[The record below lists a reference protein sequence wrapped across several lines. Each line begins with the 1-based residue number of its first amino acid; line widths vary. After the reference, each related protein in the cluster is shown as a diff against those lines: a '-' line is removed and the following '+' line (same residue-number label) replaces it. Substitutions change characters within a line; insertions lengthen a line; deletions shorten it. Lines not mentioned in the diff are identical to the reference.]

1 MKDEK
6 RPIRVLIA
14 DDDPGACETLGDILT
29 AQGYVVTTVDDGR
42 TALAAAQAERYDVV
56 LVDQRMPG
64 PQGLAVVE
72 ELRRTGACDSIYVIT
87 AYADRPLVQQAL
99 HSGARHVFVKPLD
112 IPLLLE
118 SISAATA
125 EAVPARPASSPGDRP
140 EGAPA
145 AQGLTSRE
153 LEVLTLVAQGKSNQ
167 EIADELG
174 LSRRT
179 VERHVGDI
187 LSRLG
192 VASRSAAAA
201 MAIRSRLV

>member
-1 MKDEK
+1 MSDEK
-6 RPIRVLIA
+6 RLIRVLIA
-14 DDDPGACETLGDILT
+14 DDDPGTCETLGDILT
-29 AQGYVVTTVDDGR
+29 AEGYAVTTVEDGR
-42 TALAAAQAERYDVV
+42 AALAAARAERYDVV

-64 PQGLAVVE
+64 PGGLAVVE
-72 ELRRTGACDSIYVIT
+72 ELRRTGACDAVYVIT
-87 AYADRPLVQQAL
+87 AYADRFLVRRAL
-99 HSGARHVFVKPLD
+99 DSGARQVFVKPLD
-112 IPLLLE
+112 IPLLLD

-125 EAVPARPASSPGDRP
+125 ETVHPRAGDHP

-145 AQGLTSRE
+145 AQGLTSRG

-174 LSRRT
+174 LSCRT

-192 VASRSAAAA
+192 VTSRSAAAA
-201 MAIRSRLV
+201 VAIRHRLV

>member
-1 MKDEK
+1 MRDEK
-6 RPIRVLIA
+6 RSIRILIA
-14 DDDPGACETLGDILT
+14 DDDPGTCETLGDILT
-29 AQGYVVTTVDDGR
+29 AEGYAVTTVEDGR
-42 TALAAAQAERYDVV
+42 AALAAARAERYDVV

-64 PQGLAVVE
+64 PGGLGVVE
-72 ELRRTGACDSIYVIT
+72 ELRRTGACDEIYVIT
-87 AYADRPLVQQAL
+87 AYADRPLVRQAL
-99 HSGARHVFVKPLD
+99 DSGARQVFVKPLD

-118 SISAATA
+118 SIGAATA
-125 EAVPARPASSPGDRP
+125 EATVHPRAGDHP
-140 EGAPA
+140 EGMPA

-192 VASRSAAAA
+192 VTSRSAAAA
-201 MAIRSRLV
+201 MAIRNRLV

>member
-1 MKDEK
+1 MSDEK
-6 RPIRVLIA
+6 RPIRILIA
-14 DDDPGACETLGDILT
+14 DDDPGTCETLGDILT
-29 AQGYVVTTVDDGR
+29 AQGYAVTTVEDGR
-42 TALAAAQAERYDVV
+42 AALVAARAERYDVV

-64 PQGLAVVE
+64 PEGLGVVE
-72 ELRRTGACDSIYVIT
+72 ELKRTGACDAVYVIT
-87 AYADRPLVQQAL
+87 AYADRPLVRQAL
-99 HSGARHVFVKPLD
+99 DSGARQVFVKPLD

-118 SISAATA
+118 SISAGTA
-125 EAVPARPASSPGDRP
+125 ETVHPRPASFAGDRP

-145 AQGLTSRE
+145 AQGLTARE

-192 VASRSAAAA
+192 VTSRSAAAA
-201 MAIRSRLV
+201 MAIRNRLV

>member
-1 MKDEK
+1 MSDEK
-6 RPIRVLIA
+6 RLVRILIA
-14 DDDPGACETLGDILT
+14 DDDPGICETLGDILT
-29 AQGYVVTTVDDGR
+29 AQGYAVTTVEDGQA
-42 TALAAAQAERYDVV
+42 ALAAAQAERYDVI

-64 PQGLAVVE
+64 PEGVDVVE
-72 ELRRTGACDSIYVIT
+72 ELRRTGACDAVYVIT
-87 AYADRPLVQQAL
+87 AYADRTLLRQAL
-99 HSGARHVFVKPLD
+99 DNGARQVFVKPLD
-112 IPLLLE
+112 IRLLLE
-118 SISAATA
+118 SLRAATA
-125 EAVPARPASSPGDRP
+125 ETVHPRPASPAGERP
-140 EGAPA
+140 ERVPT

-192 VASRSAAAA
+192 VTSRSAAAA

>member
-1 MKDEK
+1 MSDEK
-6 RPIRVLIA
+6 RLVRILIA
-14 DDDPGACETLGDILT
+14 DDDPGICETLGDILT
-29 AQGYVVTTVDDGR
+29 AQGYAVTTVEDGR
-42 TALAAAQAERYDVV
+42 AALAAAQAERYDVI

-64 PQGLAVVE
+64 PEGVDVVE
-72 ELRRTGACDSIYVIT
+72 ELRRTGACDAIYVIT
-87 AYADRPLVQQAL
+87 AYADRTLLRQAL
-99 HSGARHVFVKPLD
+99 DNGARQVFVKPLD
-112 IPLLLE
+112 IRLLLE
-118 SISAATA
+118 SLRAATA
-125 EAVPARPASSPGDRP
+125 ETAHPRPASLAGERP
-140 EGAPA
+140 ERAPT

-192 VASRSAAAA
+192 VTSRSAAAA

>member
-1 MKDEK
+1 MSDEK

-14 DDDPGACETLGDILT
+14 DDDPGTCETLGDILT
-29 AQGYVVTTVDDGR
+29 AQGYAVTTVEDGQ
-42 TALAAAQAERYDVV
+42 AVLAAARAQRYDVV

-64 PQGLAVVE
+64 SQGLAVVG
-72 ELRRTGACDSIYVIT
+72 ELKSAGVCDEVFVIT
-87 AYADRPLVQQAL
+87 AHADRSLMRQAL
-99 HSGARHVFVKPLD
+99 DGGARQVFVKPLD

-118 SISAATA
+118 SIRAATA
-125 EAVPARPASSPGDRP
+125 ETVRPRPPAAAAERP

-145 AQGLTSRE
+145 AQGLTARE
-153 LEVLTLVAQGKSNQ
+153 LEVLALVAQGKSNQ

-192 VASRSAAAA
+192 VASRSAAVAT
-201 MAIRSRLV
+201 AIRDRLV

>member
-1 MKDEK
+1 MSDEK

-14 DDDPGACETLGDILT
+14 DDDPGTCETLGDILS
-29 AQGYVVTTVDDGR
+29 AQGYAVTTVEDGQA
-42 TALAAAQAERYDVV
+42 ALAAARAQRYDVV

-64 PQGLAVVE
+64 SGGLAVVG
-72 ELRRTGACDSIYVIT
+72 ELRSAGLCDEVLVMT
-87 AYADRPLVQQAL
+87 AHADRSLVRQAL
-99 HSGARHVFVKPLD
+99 DGGARQVFVKPLD

-118 SISAATA
+118 SIRAATA
-125 EAVPARPASSPGDRP
+125 ETVRPRPAAAAGERP

-145 AQGLTSRE
+145 AQGLTARE
-153 LEVLTLVAQGKSNQ
+153 LEVLALVAQGKSNQ
-167 EIADELG
+167 EIADALG

-192 VASRSAAAA
+192 VSSRSAAAA
-201 MAIRSRLV
+201 TAIRNRLV

>member
-1 MKDEK
+1 MRDEK

-14 DDDPGACETLGDILT
+14 DDDPGTCETLGDILT
-29 AQGYVVTTVDDGR
+29 AEGYAVTTVEDGR
-42 TALAAAQAERYDVV
+42 AALAAARAERYDVV

-64 PQGLAVVE
+64 PGGLGVVE
-72 ELRRTGACDSIYVIT
+72 ELRRTGACDAIYVIT
-87 AYADRPLVQQAL
+87 AYAGRPLVRRAL
-99 HSGARHVFVKPLD
+99 DSGARQVFVKPLD

-118 SISAATA
+118 SIGAATA
-125 EAVPARPASSPGDRP
+125 ETVHPRAGERP
-140 EGAPA
+140 EGMPA

-192 VASRSAAAA
+192 VTSRSAAAA
-201 MAIRSRLV
+201 MAIRHRLV

>member
-1 MKDEK
+1 MSDEK
-6 RPIRVLIA
+6 KSIRILIA
-14 DDDPGACETLGDILT
+14 DDDPGTCETLGDILT
-29 AQGYVVTTVDDGR
+29 AEGYAVTTVEDGQA
-42 TALAAAQAERYDVV
+42 ALAAARAQRYDVV

-64 PQGLAVVE
+64 PEGLVVVG
-72 ELRRTGACDSIYVIT
+72 ELRSAGVCDEVFVIT
-87 AYADRPLVQQAL
+87 AHADRSLARQAL
-99 HSGARHVFVKPLD
+99 DSGARQVFVKPLD

-118 SISAATA
+118 SIRAATA
-125 EAVPARPASSPGDRP
+125 ETVHPPSAAAECP

-145 AQGLTSRE
+145 AQGLTTRE
-153 LEVLTLVAQGKSNQ
+153 LEVLALVAQGKSNQ

-192 VASRSAAAA
+192 VTSRAAAA
-201 MAIRSRLV
+201 ATAIRDRLV

>member
-1 MKDEK
+1 MSDEN
-6 RPIRVLIA
+6 RPVRILIA
-14 DDDPGACETLGDILT
+14 DDDPGTCETLGDILS
-29 AQGYVVTTVDDGR
+29 AQGYAVTTVEDGQA
-42 TALAAAQAERYDVV
+42 ALAAARAQRYDVV

-64 PQGLAVVE
+64 SGGLAVVG
-72 ELRRTGACDSIYVIT
+72 ELRSAGLCDEVLVMT
-87 AYADRPLVQQAL
+87 AHADRSLVRQAL
-99 HSGARHVFVKPLD
+99 DGGARQVFVKPLD

-118 SISAATA
+118 SIRAATA
-125 EAVPARPASSPGDRP
+125 ETVRPRPAAAAGERP

-145 AQGLTSRE
+145 AQGLTARE
-153 LEVLTLVAQGKSNQ
+153 LEVLALVAQGKSNQ

-192 VASRSAAAA
+192 VTSRSAAVAT
-201 MAIRSRLV
+201 AIRDRLV

>member
-1 MKDEK
+1 MSDEK

-14 DDDPGACETLGDILT
+14 DDDPGTCETLGDILT
-29 AQGYVVTTVDDGR
+29 AQGYAVTTVEDGR
-42 TALAAAQAERYDVV
+42 AALAAARAERYDVV

-64 PQGLAVVE
+64 PGGLAVVE
-72 ELRRTGACDSIYVIT
+72 ELRKTGACDAIYVIT
-87 AYADRPLVQQAL
+87 AYADRPLVRRAL
-99 HSGARHVFVKPLD
+99 DSGARQVFVKPLD

-125 EAVPARPASSPGDRP
+125 EAVHPRAGERP
-140 EGAPA
+140 EGVPA
-145 AQGLTSRE
+145 AQGLTSRG

-174 LSRRT
+174 LSCRT

-192 VASRSAAAA
+192 VTSRSAAAA
-201 MAIRSRLV
+201 VAIRHRLV

>member
-1 MKDEK
+1 MSDEK
-6 RPIRVLIA
+6 RLIRVLIA
-14 DDDPGACETLGDILT
+14 DDDPGTCETLGDILT
-29 AQGYVVTTVDDGR
+29 AEGYAVTTVEDGR
-42 TALAAAQAERYDVV
+42 AALAAARAERYDVV

-64 PQGLAVVE
+64 PGGRAVVE
-72 ELRRTGACDSIYVIT
+72 ELKRTGACDAVYVIT
-87 AYADRPLVQQAL
+87 AYADRFLVRRAL
-99 HSGARHVFVKPLD
+99 DSGARQVFVKPLD
-112 IPLLLE
+112 IPLLLD

-125 EAVPARPASSPGDRP
+125 ETVHPRAGDHP

-145 AQGLTSRE
+145 AQGLTSRG

-174 LSRRT
+174 LSCRT

-192 VASRSAAAA
+192 VTSRSAAAA
-201 MAIRSRLV
+201 VAIRHRLV

>member
-14 DDDPGACETLGDILT
+14 DDDPGTCETLGDILT
-29 AQGYVVTTVDDGR
+29 AQGYAVTTVDDGR
-42 TALAAAQAERYDVV
+42 AALAAAQAERYDVV

-64 PQGLAVVE
+64 AEGLAVVE
-72 ELRRTGACDSIYVIT
+72 ELRRIGACDTIFVIT
-87 AYADRPLVQQAL
+87 AYADHPLVQQAL
-99 HSGARHVFVKPLD
+99 HSGARQVFVKPLD

-125 EAVPARPASSPGDRP
+125 ETAPARPASSATDRP
-140 EGAPA
+140 EGALP

-167 EIADELG
+167 GIADELG

-192 VASRSAAAA
+192 VTSRSAAAA

>member
-1 MKDEK
+1 MSDEK
-6 RPIRVLIA
+6 RSIRILIA
-14 DDDPGACETLGDILT
+14 DDDPGTCETLGDILT
-29 AQGYVVTTVDDGR
+29 AQGYAVTTVEDGQA
-42 TALAAAQAERYDVV
+42 ALAAARAQRYDIV

-64 PQGLAVVE
+64 PEGLAVVG
-72 ELRRTGACDSIYVIT
+72 ELRSAGVCDEVYVIT
-87 AYADRPLVQQAL
+87 AHADRPLVRQAL
-99 HSGARHVFVKPLD
+99 DGGARQVFVKPLD

-118 SISAATA
+118 SIRAATA
-125 EAVPARPASSPGDRP
+125 ETLHPPPAAAERP

-145 AQGLTSRE
+145 AQGLTARE
-153 LEVLTLVAQGKSNQ
+153 LEVLALVAQGKSNQ

-192 VASRSAAAA
+192 VTSRSAAAA
-201 MAIRSRLV
+201 AAIRDRLV